1 MSNAPVMFDEVAIV
15 GPGLIGAS
23 MGLALRER
31 GLARKIVGIGRR
43 QVSLDK
49 ALGVGAIDKATL
61 DPAKGVRD
69 ADLVVLATPIRT
81 LDTIM
86 PVVAEHLKAET
97 LVTDVASTKARVVD
111 VVSSALRGR
120 PDVSYIPT
128 HPMAGGERSGP
139 EAAAADLFEGA
150 VCIITPLTNTFPES
164 KSAIVRMWEAMGA
177 RTVSMTPQAHD
188 RAVARVSHLP
198 HLAAA
203 ALMATLDSDE
213 LDLCGRGLLDTTRIA
228 SSNPDIW
235 VDICRSN
242 REQIREALLG
252 YVEVLGKLADSLG
265 EGELGRLREL
275 LAVAK
280 QRRDDLQQSRNSID
294 RPSDQ

>member
-188 RAVARVSHLP
+188 RRTRPVRARTAGHDP
-198 HLAAA
+198 H
-203 ALMATLDSDE
+203 
-213 LDLCGRGLLDTTRIA
+213 R
-228 SSNPDIW
+228 
-235 VDICRSN
+235 
-242 REQIREALLG
+242 Q
-252 YVEVLGKLADSLG
+252 
-265 EGELGRLREL
+265 
-275 LAVAK
+275 
-280 QRRDDLQQSRNSID
+280 QQSRHLGRHLQEQPRADPRSPA
-294 RPSDQ
+294 RLRRGAGEAGGQSG